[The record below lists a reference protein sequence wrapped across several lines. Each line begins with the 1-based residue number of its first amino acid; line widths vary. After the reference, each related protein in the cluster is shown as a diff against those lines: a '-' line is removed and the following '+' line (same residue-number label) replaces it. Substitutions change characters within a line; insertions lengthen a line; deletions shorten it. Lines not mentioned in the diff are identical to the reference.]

1 MMIKT
6 GMDMSA
12 QARVHSETL
21 RELGNSF
28 ETEVSSMVVDI
39 EGTQVTLTGT
49 LDKQFDDWRRI
60 LREIYA
66 AETGIPV
73 PPDDS
78 GSSAQEAPSAAPP
91 SSTKD

>member
-1 MMIKT
+1 MPSSLVWT
-6 GMDMSA
+6 
-12 QARVHSETL
+12 VV
-21 RELGNSF
+21 NSF

-66 AETGIPV
+66 AETGIPA

-78 GSSAQEAPSAAPP
+78 GSSAQEAPSAGPP
-91 SSTKD
+91 PSTKD